1 MAKIRD
7 PIRSREMD
15 RRTEVVYRRLARAQT
30 RYVQALT
37 ALAKLR
43 KLAVPFIINQLNLS
57 GCNRFGYNL
66 DLIDLTLF
74 FPKNH
79 CFS

>member
-1 MAKIRD
+1 VFLA
-7 PIRSREMD
+7 
-15 RRTEVVYRRLARAQT
+15 VYRVVDK
-30 RYVQALT
+30 VQGIG
-37 ALAKLR
+37 R
-43 KLAVPFIINQLNLS
+43 PNLETEETDS
-57 GCNRFGYNL
+57 MGCNRFGYNL